1 MKITKEELTQII
13 REELEAILD
22 ESVFGPKVGRKLSS
36 TKYDYDKKDKSKQP
50 KDYSRKKGQY
60 DDIDLDK
67 IHQDMAK
74 KLGGKYKKLKEEEE
88 DTEDEE

>member
-13 REELEAILD
+13 REELNKVLD

-36 TKYDYDKKDKSKQP
+36 TKYDYDKKDKPKQP

-67 IHQDMAK
+67 IHQDIAK
-74 KLGGKYKKLKEEEE
+74 KFGGKYKKLKEEE